1 MRFLC
6 RLAVA
11 VAAGASIWPATA
23 SGQCSVHRGKVVF
36 NEVNS
41 PTSGAS
47 SFLELKVID
56 HTVLAATGNLAGWKI
71 GVWRTV
77 ETKVRGSS
85 VYTTTSSV
93 TDLGAIYASAANVCG
108 VASVWLVVPDNLLA
122 GVIRGLNDNQ
132 ATVVNLNLVLYE
144 ESAGSRRIVDV
155 LRLAPA
161 ATSPRTIYSG
171 HAACATIETGLP
183 ASTGAPSHYDA
194 IKSTSG
200 TSQKNWFRNPDGTG
214 TWNGTETA
222 NDRNT
227 SCASNSGASP
237 PSAFAAYEAWVG
249 DGAAAVEANRTIRTR
264 VASASGNLCT
274 SGGACALTVASFGAA
289 GIDTSYSGTVTAAL
303 EHCANVVRV
312 GETVGCGGSWSAI
325 GGATREVNL
334 TSGKGSVVFGAVAHA
349 FEMVRVRISSA
360 TVPGGPWVPT
370 ATTSHFAIR
379 PAALTLAA
387 SGPNGSLLTSANT
400 HKAGQAFTLS
410 AASGFS
416 SYPGTAP
423 GPVVAQIATSVP
435 APALGGVTGELV
447 IGAWTAS
454 GGTVTSTT
462 ATYSEAGTF
471 ALTLED
477 RAYANIDAIDSSA
490 AERHFS
496 GSASL
501 GRFIPDHFVVTAPTL
516 EEACASGATP
526 FTYFG
531 QDAFVTRFTL
541 TARNAFNAPTLNY
554 VGNGSAPASIAR
566 LPLTTWGT
574 APASAA
580 APGFGF
586 AVSAWSPAQP
596 AGAALAA
603 GAVAPTASDGNTW
616 VAGTTTVTAR
626 HRVTA
631 PSGPGAPTRAT
642 VTVLP
647 VDADGVT
654 LAAPA
659 MLGTMLQRF
668 GRLRLTNVFGP
679 ATGSLAMPVQAHYW
693 GNGSWI
699 LNSDDNCT
707 SIAANSVFLVG
718 DVAATTTASA
728 ITLAAGR
735 GTLTLTKSSAVTGSV
750 DVAIN
755 LGTSGPDQSCLATHG
770 GTPAQRPWLRSRNGS
785 CATTHDRDPSARAT
799 FGIHAP
805 ETHRTIHV
813 R

>member
-1 MRFLC
+1 MRSPC
-6 RLAVA
+6 CLAAALAAA
-11 VAAGASIWPATA
+11 VASIWPATA
-23 SGQCSVHRGKVVF
+23 AGQCSVHRGKVVF

-41 PTSGAS
+41 PASGA

-56 HTVLAATGNLAGWKI
+56 NTVLAATGNLAGWKI

-77 ETKVRGSS
+77 ETKVRGNS

-108 VASVWLVVPDNLLA
+108 VASAWLVVPDNRLA
-122 GVIRGLNDNQ
+122 DVIAGLNNNQ
-132 ATVVNLNLVLYE
+132 AEVVNLNLVLYE
-144 ESAGSRRIVDV
+144 ESAGSKRIVDI

-161 ATSPRTIYSG
+161 ATNPRTIYGG
-171 HAACATIETGLP
+171 HAACAAIETGLP
-183 ASTGAPSHYDA
+183 ASTGAPSLYDA
-194 IKSTSG
+194 IKSASG
-200 TSQKNWFRNPDGTG
+200 ASQKNWFRNPDGTG
-214 TWNGTETA
+214 TWNGTETG

-237 PSAFAAYEAWVG
+237 PSAFAAYEASVG
-249 DGAAAVEANRTIRTR
+249 DAAAAVEANRTIRTR

-274 SGGACALTVASFGAA
+274 SGGTCALTVASFGAA

-303 EHCANVVRV
+303 EHCANVVRA
-312 GETVGCGGSWSAI
+312 GGTVACGGSWSAI
-325 GGATREVNL
+325 SGATREVNL
-334 TSGKGSVVFGAVAHA
+334 ASGKGSVVFGAVANA

-387 SGPNGSLLTSANT
+387 SGPNGSLLTSAST
-400 HKAGQAFTLS
+400 HKAGQAFTLG

-416 SYPGTAP
+416 NYPGTAP
-423 GPVVAQIATSVP
+423 GPVVAQRATTVP
-435 APALGGVTGELV
+435 APAAGGVTGDLV
-447 IGAWTAS
+447 PGAWTAG

-462 ATYSEAGTF
+462 ATYSEVGTF

-477 RAYANIDAIDSSA
+477 RDYANIDAIDSSV

-501 GRFIPDHFVVTAPTL
+501 GRFIPDHFVVTAPAL

-531 QDAFVTRFTL
+531 QDGFVTRFTL

-554 VGNGSAPASIAR
+554 LGAGSAPASIAR
-566 LPLTTWGT
+566 LPLTTWGA
-574 APASAA
+574 APASMA

-586 AVSAWSPAQP
+586 AVSAWSPAQA
-596 AGAALAA
+596 AGVALAA
-603 GAVAPTASDGNTW
+603 GAVAPTASNGNTW

-626 HRVTA
+626 HRLTA
-631 PSGPGAPTRAT
+631 PATPVAPTSVT

-659 MLGTMLQRF
+659 VLGTTRQRF
-668 GRLRLTNVFGP
+668 GRLRLANAFGP
-679 ATGSLAMPVQAHYW
+679 ATGALAMPVQAHYW

-699 LNSDDNCT
+699 LNSDDSCT
-707 SIAANSVFLVG
+707 AIAANSVFLAG
-718 DVAATTTASA
+718 DLAATTTASA
-728 ITLAAGR
+728 INLAG
-735 GTLTLTKSSAVTGSV
+735 GLGMLTLTKSNDATGSV
-750 DVAIN
+750 DAAIN
-755 LGTSGPDQSCLATHG
+755 LGLSGPDQSCLAAHG
-770 GTPAQRPWLRSRNGS
+770 GTPAQRPWLRSRNGD
-785 CATTHDRDPSARAT
+785 CATTYDRDPSARAT

-805 ETHRTIHV
+805 ETRKTIDV